1 MFQFLNV
8 EKKRRKL
15 SKNIE
20 ERENVLMTIFDHQ
33 KNQILVSVSLLS
45 FITVWWR

>member
-8 EKKRRKL
+8 KEKKRKL

-20 ERENVLMTIFDHQ
+20 ERECFDDNFLSP
-33 KNQILVSVSLLS
+33 KKPNPSVSEFAF

>member
-8 EKKRRKL
+8 KEKKRKL

-20 ERENVLMTIFDHQ
+20 ERENVLMTVFYHQ
-33 KNQILVSVSLLS
+33 KNQILVLVSLL
-45 FITVWWR
+45 FL